1 MSFDAEKLYSLL
13 PAYYRIRD
21 MELAEQLKGL
31 LDQGELD
38 ELQTLRQQETLTK
51 AEALRLEELD
61 ERRLRGPLKALL
73 SIISEQAVV
82 LEENIDQLY
91 DDLFIE
97 TCAEW
102 VVPYIGDL
110 VGARGVA
117 SFPGARFTER
127 AFVANTLAYRRRK
140 GTAAVLEQL
149 ARDVTGWNASV
160 VEYFQLL
167 ATTQY
172 MNHTRPEN
180 LAVADLRDSKRL
192 EFINTPF
199 DTVART
205 VDVRRIEPLRG
216 KYNIPNVGIFL
227 WRITDYPLTGS
238 APYRLDAQRYLF
250 DALGRDTQ
258 LYNHAESEKT
268 ITHLAEPL
276 NVSMPTGRR
285 VLRRYLDSYYGFDDE
300 GQVLSILLTE
310 RNPVNPARPLPI
322 PAGRI
327 NVCNLSDL
335 TDASGNIVTDIN
347 GHPIWA
353 HTPVDKIAIDPE
365 LGRIS
370 FPAGQEPDGLRVT
383 YRYGFSAEMGGGE
396 YGREETFIST
406 EEPVVV
412 PDDKQTIQEALD
424 RVAARGGVVEVRSNE
439 YFFEAPTIAAGTGKG
454 ARIEL
459 RAGEKQRP
467 VVVLPGG
474 QADELIVL
482 GGDEAEVTIN
492 GLLIA
497 GGCLRIPLADASGN
511 PNKLRLLRLRHC
523 TLAPGAL
530 AAIEL
535 PDLSQPVAVASQTAA
550 PRLLVELPGVTVEL
564 DSCILG
570 SIRAVAEAELSIS
583 NSIVDASS
591 ASEVAI
597 AGIAEGEAGAP
608 LTIEN
613 STIIG
618 KVYTRTMKLASNT
631 IFMSGL
637 KEADAWTAP
646 VRAERLQ
653 QGCVRFSFVPVGSRL
668 PRLFQCQPAKPED
681 AARVR
686 PVFTSLR
693 YGDAGYCQLSRACA
707 TDITRG
713 ADDQAEMGAFHNLF
727 QPQRES
733 NLRSSL
739 NEYLRFGLEA
749 GIFYAS

>member
-1 MSFDAEKLYSLL
+1 MSFDAEKLYALL
-13 PAYYRIRD
+13 PAFYRIRD
-21 MELAEQLKGL
+21 MELAEQLQGL
-31 LDQGELD
+31 LDEKELGEL
-38 ELQTLRQQETLTK
+38 QSLRQQETLTK
-51 AEALRLEELD
+51 EEALRLEELE

-73 SIISEQAVV
+73 SIISEQSEV
-82 LEENIDQLY
+82 LEENIAQLY

-110 VGARGVA
+110 VGARGVSA
-117 SFPGARFTER
+117 IPGAQFTER

-172 MNHTRPEN
+172 MNHIRLEN
-180 LAVADLRDSKRL
+180 LAVADLKDSKRL
-192 EFINTPF
+192 EFVNTPF
-199 DTVART
+199 DKVART

-238 APYRLDAQRYLF
+238 VPYKLDGRRYLF
-250 DALGRDTQ
+250 DALGKDTR
-258 LYNHAESEKT
+258 LYNHAESEET
-268 ITHLAEPL
+268 ITHLAEPF
-276 NVSMPTGRR
+276 NVPMPPDRR
-285 VLRRYLDSYYGFDDE
+285 VLRRYLESYYGFDAD

-322 PAGRI
+322 SAGRI

-335 TDASGNIVTDIN
+335 KDASGNTVKDIN
-347 GHPIWA
+347 GDAVWA
-353 HTPVDKIAIDPE
+353 HTPVSKIAIDPE

-370 FPAGQEPDGLRVT
+370 FPAGQEPDELHVT

-396 YGREETFIST
+396 YGRETTFIST
-406 EEPVVV
+406 GEPVVV
-412 PDDKQTIQEALD
+412 PDDKGTIQKALD
-424 RVAARGGVVEVRSNE
+424 QVAAKGGAVEIRSNE
-439 YFFEAPTIAAGTGKG
+439 DFFEAPAISAGTGTGVK
-454 ARIEL
+454 IEL
-459 RAGEKQRP
+459 RAGEEQRP

-474 QADELIVL
+474 QSDEFVVV
-482 GGDEAEVTIN
+482 GADEAEVTIN

-497 GGCLRIPLADASGN
+497 GGCLRIPLTDRSGN
-511 PNKLRLLRLRHC
+511 PNRLRLLRLRHC

-535 PDLSQPVAVASQTAA
+535 PTLSPPIIIAAQAPA
-550 PRLLVELPGVTVEL
+550 PRLLIELPGVTVEI
-564 DSCILG
+564 DSCIVG
-570 SIRAVAEAELSIS
+570 SLRAVAGAKLIIS
-583 NSIVDASS
+583 NSIVDAAST
-591 ASEVAI
+591 SEVAI
-597 AGIAEGEAGAP
+597 AGIAEDDASAP

-613 STIIG
+613 STVIG
-618 KVYTRTMKLASNT
+618 KVYARTMKLASNT
-631 IFMSGL
+631 IFMSDL
-637 KEADAWTAP
+637 KESDAWPAP

-653 QGCVRFSFVPVGSRL
+653 QGCVRFSFVPLGSQL
-668 PRLFQCQPAKPED
+668 PRLYQCQPAKPEL

-693 YGDAGYCQLSRACA
+693 YGDAGYCQLSTACPVE
-707 TDITRG
+707 ITRG